1 LNENVLTQLVEKF
14 DDLKERLVRIEENV
28 KSIGKVETE
37 LDILKLKVAETEAST
52 KSAHKRQDEMQAKLN
67 EKDQDIKWLKRQFI
81 GGSIGV
87 IFAVITFVV
96 VAAVKGWI

>member
-1 LNENVLTQLVEKF
+1 
-14 DDLKERLVRIEENV
+14 
-28 KSIGKVETE
+28 
-37 LDILKLKVAETEAST
+37 
-52 KSAHKRQDEMQAKLN
+52 MQAKLN